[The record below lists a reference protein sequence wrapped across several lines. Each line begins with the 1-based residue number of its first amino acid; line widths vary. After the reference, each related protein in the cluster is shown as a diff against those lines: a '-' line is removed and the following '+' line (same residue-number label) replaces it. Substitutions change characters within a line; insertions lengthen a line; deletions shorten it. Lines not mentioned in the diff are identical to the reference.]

1 MKNKKGFTLLELLV
15 AMAIIAV
22 LLALAVYG
30 ILQVQRNSRETQR
43 IKALEDIN
51 IGIQSYY
58 NRFGQY
64 PDTVT
69 FDTELATICISG
81 TSCATQKEEVK
92 LNNSARTTTTSK
104 TNTNGALYA
113 YNLIGDGYQLG
124 YCKENG
130 DVYNAGTSDTKY
142 PGDSAPLDCE

>member
-43 IKALEDIN
+43 IKALQDIS
-51 IGIQSYY
+51 IAIQSYY

-64 PDTVT
+64 PDKVD
-69 FDTELATICISG
+69 FNTELATICIA
-81 TSCATQKEEVK
+81 TSCATQKEEVNLK
-92 LNNSARTTTTSK
+92 NSARYTTSGK
-104 TNTNGALYA
+104 TDVNGALYH
-113 YNLIGDGYQLG
+113 YNLLSDGYQLG
-124 YCKENG
+124 YCQENG
-130 DVYNAGTSDTKY
+130 DIYNTGTSDTKY
-142 PGDSAPLDCE
+142 PGDSAPLDCD

>member
-22 LLALAVYG
+22 LLALAVFG

-43 IKALEDIN
+43 IKALEDVN
-51 IGIQSYY
+51 IGIQSFY
-58 NRFGQY
+58 NRFGQN
-64 PDTVT
+64 PPSVDFQPEKV
-69 FDTELATICISG
+69 LICES
-81 TSCATQKEEVK
+81 SLCSQKEEVPLK
-92 LNNSARTTTTSK
+92 NSAKTSTTGQTTT
-104 TNTNGALYA
+104 NAALYA
-113 YNLIGDGYQLG
+113 YELLPDGYRLG

-142 PGDSAPLDCE
+142 PGDSAPLDCD